1 MSQEKSFSAAECKRR
16 EFLDVRGVAD
26 YLGTSER
33 HIRRLVEERRI
44 PFVKL
49 GPGRSA
55 RLRFDTSRVDD
66 WLDQHTVEP
75 EQSFQPQP
83 EGRAGD

>member
-1 MSQEKSFSAAECKRR
+1 MTEPMESARR
-16 EFLDVRGVAD
+16 PRGRLLDVPGAAD

-33 HIRRLVEERRI
+33 HIRRLVEERRV
-44 PFVKL
+44 PYCKL

-55 RLRFDTSRVDD
+55 RLRFDSARLDD

-83 EGRAGD
+83 EGTGR

>member
-1 MSQEKSFSAAECKRR
+1 MDDQEKAPKYQRGR
-16 EFLDVRGVAD
+16 LLDVPGAAD

-44 PFVKL
+44 PFLKL

-55 RLRFDTSRVDD
+55 RLRFDTAR
-66 WLDQHTVEP
+66 LDEWIEAYSVEP
-75 EQSFQPQP
+75 E
-83 EGRAGD
+83 ADV